1 HMLVRRRVL
10 LCKGSLRHAYHT
22 LGKKCSRL
30 LDAVVLYEVPVVV
43 FEEDFHTRPL
53 YIFHR
58 PDLSDNA
65 APEQHLGPVAQD
77 ICTHVLRE
85 YIASRRRE
93 DLLLVGVAWSIDA
106 RTWASGQQK
115 VLPLTGQEV
124 QAEHSAP

>member
-1 HMLVRRRVL
+1 MLGRWSVL
-10 LCKGSLRHAYHT
+10 LRKGSLKHSFPTR
-22 LGKKCSRL
+22 GKKCSRL

-53 YIFHR
+53 YSFHR

-65 APEQHLGPVAQD
+65 APEQHLGPVTQD

-93 DLLLVGVAWSIDA
+93 DQLLVGVAWSIDA

-115 VLPLTGQEV
+115 CYR
-124 QAEHSAP
+124 